1 MNKKAYIKP
10 EMKFVKMAGDLIMAE
25 TSWTVNKNGGA
36 VVEDDVID
44 IIEGD
49 PEGGLS
55 GKERG
60 LWDAPIENSLW

>member
-1 MNKKAYIKP
+1 MNH
-10 EMKFVKMAGDLIMAE
+10 VRMAGDLIMAE
-25 TSWTVNKNGGA
+25 TSWTVNKNGGV

-55 GKERG
+55 GKERDM
-60 LWDAPIENSLW
+60 WEAPVANSLW